1 MTFFLM
7 RHRRF
12 LLFCLV
18 GGLSFLLSLA
28 LMLFWV
34 EVLKISYLVATIL
47 TWFCANLFG
56 FMLNKN
62 MTFGTKRELWREE
75 LLRYYAVMAGNL
87 TLSVLLMFVMVDLLH
102 IHYLLS
108 SCFLAGLMLLINYVM
123 HKTWSF
129 RTGG

>member
-1 MTFFLM
+1 M
-7 RHRRF
+7 
-12 LLFCLV
+12 
-18 GGLSFLLSLA
+18 LSLA
-28 LMLFWV
+28 LMLLWI
-34 EVLKISYLVATIL
+34 EVLHIPYLSATIL
-47 TWFCANLFG
+47 TWFGVTMFG
-56 FMLNKN
+56 FILNKHV
-62 MTFGTKRELWREE
+62 TFGTKGELWRKE

-108 SCFLAGLMLLINYVM
+108 SCFLAGLMLLINYVV

>member
-1 MTFFLM
+1 MSIFLK
-7 RHRRF
+7 HRRF

-28 LMLFWV
+28 LMLFWI
-34 EVLKISYLVATIL
+34 EVLHIPYLIATIL
-47 TWFCANLFG
+47 TWFCVNMFG
-56 FMLNKN
+56 FILNKHV
-62 MTFGTKRELWREE
+62 TFGTKGEFWRKE